1 MAVHK
6 RNYAAYSGPTT
17 PRWSRF
23 LILTRYSVRSIF
35 QSKIITVL
43 FLLSYAFPLFLVA
56 ALYFNHN
63 AYLLSLLRMNQL
75 NHGRLMTIDGK
86 FFMGLMGFQASA
98 AFLLT
103 TFVGPGLV
111 SPDLVN
117 NALPLYF
124 SRQLSRTEYVLG
136 RGSVIFLILSAITW
150 IPGVILFFIETN
162 LEGWSWGW
170 DHIQYLNGILVG
182 SLLWIAILALLSL
195 SLSAWVRWKVVA
207 GGLLLGVMFATS
219 AFAAAIHGVLNSNA
233 GFYLDPAALIAV
245 IFANLFDIPKNSD
258 IPTLNACVA
267 MLAMCAFCVWLL
279 SRKIR
284 AFQVVR

>member
-23 LILTRYSVRSIF
+23 LILTRYSLRSIF

-63 AYLLSLLRMNQL
+63 PYLLSLLRI
-75 NHGRLMTIDGK
+75 NHGRLMNIDGK
-86 FFMGLMGFQASA
+86 FFMGLMGSQASA

-233 GFYLDPAALIAV
+233 GLYLDPAALIAV
-245 IFANLFDIPKNSD
+245 IFANFFEIQKNSD
-258 IPTLNACVA
+258 IPTLNACIA
-267 MLAMCAFCVWLL
+267 MLAICAFCVWLL

>member
-6 RNYAAYSGPTT
+6 RNYAAYSGPAT

-23 LILTRYSVRSIF
+23 LILTRYSMRSIF
-35 QSKIITVL
+35 RSRIITAL
-43 FLLSYAFPLFLVA
+43 FLLSFIFPLVMMA

-63 AYLLSLLRMNQL
+63 AYLITLFHRNTDRVMK
-75 NHGRLMTIDGK
+75 IDGG
-86 FFMGLMGFQASA
+86 FFMGLMMFQSSV

-103 TFVGPGLV
+103 TFIGPGLV

-136 RGSVIFLILSAITW
+136 RGCVIFFILSAITW
-150 IPGVILFFIETN
+150 IPGAILFFIETN
-162 LEGWSWGW
+162 LDGFDWGW
-170 DHIQYLNGILVG
+170 QHIGYLNGILTG
-182 SLLWIAILALLSL
+182 SLLWIAILTLLAL

-219 AFAAAIHGVLNSNA
+219 AFGAAIQGVLHSDA

-245 IFANLFDIPKNSD
+245 IFGNFFEVHGKTDITTP
-258 IPTLNACVA
+258 NACLA
-267 MLAMCAFCVWLL
+267 MLAICVFCVWLL